1 MGFQINCP
9 NCGLR
14 DVYEFK
20 FGGEAKE
27 RPGPDADIRRWRH
40 YIYFNKNANGLHEEW
55 WYHTA
60 GCQSWIKITRDTAT
74 NRVSEGE
81 NI

>member
-9 NCGLR
+9 NCGFR

-27 RPGPDADIRRWRH
+27 RPGPDADIREWRH
-40 YIYFNKNANGLHEEW
+40 YIYFNKNANGIHEEW
-55 WYHTA
+55 WYHTF
-60 GCQSWIKITRDTAT
+60 GCRTWIKITRNTAT
-74 NRVSEGE
+74 HQIIQGEGK
-81 NI
+81 